1 MEDSKVIE
9 LVKDISNS
17 NQVAGMEVI
26 AVAILLFG
34 IGLIVGILIFDIFS
48 KRWFA

>member
-1 MEDSKVIE
+1 MENSEIIE
-9 LVKDISNS
+9 LVKDLSNS
-17 NQVAGMEVI
+17 NQVAGMEVV
-26 AVAILLFG
+26 AVAVLLYA

>member
-1 MEDSKVIE
+1 MENSEVIE

-17 NQVAGMEVI
+17 NQVEVI